1 MWVLSYID
9 SIRLRTVRSQVKMTD
24 LASLDRVAQALA
36 AYRILHQGSIS
47 GAEPQIG
54 AW

>member
-9 SIRLRTVRSQVKMTD
+9 SIRLRTMRSRVKMTD
-24 LASLDRVAQALA
+24 LASLDRVAKALA
-36 AYRILHQGSIS
+36 AYRILQQGSIS
-47 GAEPQIG
+47 AAEPHIG